1 MKKIL
6 SSRMGQVLISALVV
20 VACLAGLTYW
30 ATNMIKNHPAI
41 KDYLAAKAAQAA
53 ADANATV
60 GGEETGKDDLNS
72 TNVTEDK
79 EVYEEKKSEQDKV
92 IINAFSILND
102 STAPGDLRFTNP
114 KLPILMSELNDRW
127 SYIKKREVELDELE
141 AHVAEQ
147 LQSMQWHT
155 NQITRNRIE
164 LDQSFDDRLNL
175 IQEQEKARL
184 QEMAQIY
191 ETLLSPGQPDG
202 PEVIRQILRA
212 NMEQDVKLNAKV
224 FQYISV
230 TNQANIIRTLL
241 SGADADTSLYQNIIE
256 NRQKTMTIDSIKPE
270 SN

>member
-6 SSRMGQVLISALVV
+6 SSRMGQVLISAVVV

-53 ADANATV
+53 ADANATKEEKP
-60 GGEETGKDDLNS
+60 GEEDLNGTS
-72 TNVTEDK
+72 NTEEK
-79 EVYEEKKSEQDKV
+79 KTYEEKKPEQDKV

-164 LDQSFDDRLNL
+164 LDQSFDNRLNL

-191 ETLLSPGQPDG
+191 ETLLSPDQPDG
-202 PEVIRQILRA
+202 AEVIRQILRA

-241 SGADADTSLYQNIIE
+241 SGADADTSLYQNIIQ
-256 NRQKTMTIDSIKPE
+256 NRQTTMTIDSIKPE
-270 SN
+270 KN

>member
-1 MKKIL
+1 
-6 SSRMGQVLISALVV
+6 MGQVLISTVVV

-30 ATNMIKNHPAI
+30 ATKMIKGHPAI
-41 KDYLAAKAAQAA
+41 IAYLEAKEAQAA
-53 ADANATV
+53 ADANATEPEKPEEELKDS
-60 GGEETGKDDLNS
+60 GETKAKDNYKETKPDKD
-72 TNVTEDK
+72 K
-79 EVYEEKKSEQDKV
+79 I

-102 STAPGDLRFTNP
+102 STAPGDLQFTNP
-114 KLPILMSELNDRW
+114 KLPVLMAELNDRW
-127 SYIKKREVELDELE
+127 NYIKKREAELDELE

-164 LDQSFDDRLNL
+164 LDQYFEDRINL

-191 ETLLSPGQPDG
+191 ESLLAPDQPDG

-212 NMEQDVKLNAKV
+212 NMGQDTKLNAKV

-241 SGADADTSLYQNIIE
+241 SGAEADTSLYQNIIQ
-256 NRQKTMTIDSIKPE
+256 NRQKTMTVDAIKPE
-270 SN
+270 KK

>member
-1 MKKIL
+1 
-6 SSRMGQVLISALVV
+6 
-20 VACLAGLTYW
+20 
-30 ATNMIKNHPAI
+30 
-41 KDYLAAKAAQAA
+41 
-53 ADANATV
+53 
-60 GGEETGKDDLNS
+60 
-72 TNVTEDK
+72 
-79 EVYEEKKSEQDKV
+79 
-92 IINAFSILND
+92 
-102 STAPGDLRFTNP
+102 
-114 KLPILMSELNDRW
+114 MSELNDRW

>member
-20 VACLAGLTYW
+20 VACLVGLTYW
-30 ATNMIKNHPAI
+30 ATNQIKNDPAI
-41 KDYLAAKAAQAA
+41 KNYLAAKAAQAA
-53 ADANATV
+53 ADANSTKE
-60 GGEETGKDDLNS
+60 GKPQEEEDLNG
-72 TNVTEDK
+72 TGNTEEK
-79 EVYEEKKSEQDKV
+79 KTYEEKKPEQDKV

-114 KLPILMSELNDRW
+114 KLPILMTELNARW

-175 IQEQEKARL
+175 IQEEEKARL

-212 NMEQDVKLNAKV
+212 NMEQDEKLNAKV

-241 SGADADTSLYQNIIE
+241 SGADADTNLYQNIIQ
-256 NRQKTMTIDSIKPE
+256 NRQKTMTIDSIEPE
-270 SN
+270 NN

>member
-1 MKKIL
+1 
-6 SSRMGQVLISALVV
+6 MGQVLISALVV

-30 ATNMIKNHPAI
+30 ATNKIKNDPAI
-41 KDYLAAKAAQAA
+41 KNYLAAKAAQAA
-53 ADANATV
+53 ADANATKE
-60 GGEETGKDDLNS
+60 GKPQEEEDLNG
-72 TNVTEDK
+72 TGNTEEK
-79 EVYEEKKSEQDKV
+79 KTYEEKKPEQDKV

-114 KLPILMSELNDRW
+114 KLPILMTELNARW

-175 IQEQEKARL
+175 IREQEKARL
-184 QEMAQIY
+184 EEMAQIY

-212 NMEQDVKLNAKV
+212 NMEQDEKLNAKV

-241 SGADADTSLYQNIIE
+241 SGADADTNLYQNIIQ
-256 NRQKTMTIDSIKPE
+256 NRQKTMTIDSIEPE
-270 SN
+270 NN

>member
-1 MKKIL
+1 
-6 SSRMGQVLISALVV
+6 MGQVLISALVV
-20 VACLAGLTYW
+20 VACLVGLTYW

-41 KDYLAAKAAQAA
+41 KDYLAVKAAQAA
-53 ADANATV
+53 ADANAT
-60 GGEETGKDDLNS
+60 GREEETGRDDLNS
-72 TNVTEDK
+72 TNVTEEK
-79 EVYEEKKSEQDKV
+79 EETKDTEGTEKKSEQNKV

-127 SYIKKREVELDELE
+127 SYIKEREVELDELE

-175 IQEQEKARL
+175 IREQEKARL
-184 QEMAQIY
+184 KEMAQIY

-241 SGADADTSLYQNIIE
+241 SGTDADTSLYQNIIE
-256 NRQKTMTIDSIKPE
+256 NRQKTMTIDSIKTE
-270 SN
+270 NN